1 MPMRFKRLYSYLLA
15 GFLGLVG
22 CTQPGDP
29 IYEEYEVAEVGDFV
43 DFATNVL
50 PIFANNCSPCHLAG
64 GASGGVSLDDYDKV
78 EAAGVTVACDPDNSV
93 LYQVLQETPPTGML
107 KMPLGGALGAE
118 ETETIRLWIS
128 QGAAGEA
135 PESDL
140 CAGGGEGVGG
150 ADAVSSDSSP

>member
-1 MPMRFKRLYSYLLA
+1 MRFSRLHSYLLA
-15 GFLGLVG
+15 GFFGLVG

-43 DFATNVL
+43 DFTANVQ
-50 PIFANNCSPCHLAG
+50 PIFANNCTPCHLDG

-78 EAAGVTVACDPDNSV
+78 DASGVIEACDPENSR
-93 LYQVLQETPPTGML
+93 LYQVLMETPPAGML

-118 ETETIRLWIS
+118 ETETIRLWIA

-135 PESDL
+135 PASDL
-140 CAGGGEGVGG
+140 CAGVDVGGGG